1 MGLVYENTSGN
12 ANYYKIKT
20 DLITGTYKL
29 VYKLYDGDTY
39 VGEAFDYIVIK

>member
-1 MGLVYENTSGN
+1 MSTTPS
-12 ANYYKIKT
+12 ATTTNYYKIKT